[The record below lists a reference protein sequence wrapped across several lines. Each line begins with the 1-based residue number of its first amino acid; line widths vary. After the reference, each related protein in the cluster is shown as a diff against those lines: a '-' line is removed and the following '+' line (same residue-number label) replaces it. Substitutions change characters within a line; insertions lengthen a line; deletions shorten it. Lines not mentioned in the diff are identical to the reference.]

1 MDSSDD
7 FESESDDSEADEEL
21 VPTDNEA
28 IWRQVRPPLLE
39 FTAISMLLNK
49 TALNGIQVKE
59 LGHIHLPVSLQVKK
73 QNKHET
79 FFNYSSVAII
89 LI

>member
-7 FESESDDSEADEEL
+7 FESETDDSEADEEL

-28 IWRQVRPPLLE
+28 IRRQVRPPLLE

-73 QNKHET
+73 PTNMKP
-79 FFNYSSVAII
+79 FNYSSVAII

>member
-73 QNKHET
+73 QTNMKH
-79 FFNYSSVAII
+79 FNYSSVAII

>member
-7 FESESDDSEADEEL
+7 FESETDDSEADEEL

-28 IWRQVRPPLLE
+28 IQRKVRPPLLE
-39 FTAISMLLNK
+39 FTAVWMLLNK

-73 QNKHET
+73 QMNMKT
-79 FFNYSSVAII
+79 FNYSSVAII

>member
-7 FESESDDSEADEEL
+7 FESETDDSEADEEL

-28 IWRQVRPPLLE
+28 IQRQVRPPLLE
-39 FTAISMLLNK
+39 FTAVWMLLNK
-49 TALNGIQVKE
+49 TALNGIQVKK

-73 QNKHET
+73 QMNMKP
-79 FFNYSSVAII
+79 FNYSSVAII